1 MGAHVIL
8 KITTS
13 GGEEETSFVAPGE
26 TINLLLPRGLG
37 LVDLVATG
45 LKNPSLA
52 EVLEN
57 PSVEIADRISH
68 RNVVSIENQ
77 GGHEFQISGGPTL
90 GTKTIDWQP
99 LTIDSNFDMSA
110 KINLLPI
117 MVSHT
122 PDAGDKIARF
132 ARNNKCILITSAVF
146 GVAGAVVLP
155 IALPLLG
162 FGAGGVAA
170 GAGIGAL
177 IKEDIIHT
185 IPISRRIQ
193 NETKIEIIFK
203 EFKNIESV
211 TVVNGKDEDGNR
223 ELIFIST
230 FGKSDKIYRYRFEFT
245 KAENDFEIQVPQTSA
260 DNWREFVPLDYDK
273 VYGQKLENIYV
284 LKPCS
289 QK

>member
-1 MGAHVIL
+1 MPSANKNWFPRQKNEWSNSSCNGWKISEICCPIYKLLQRFEEYLLQYKKDKLAHVIL

-45 LKNPSLA
+45 LKNPTLA

-90 GTKTIDWQP
+90 CTKTIDWQP

-132 ARNNKCILITSAVF
+132 ARNNKAILITSAVF

-155 IALPLLG
+155 IASPLLG

-170 GAGIGAL
+170 GSIAA
-177 IKEDIIHT
+177 
-185 IPISRRIQ
+185 SAQ
-193 NETKIEIIFK
+193 
-203 EFKNIESV
+203 SV
-211 TVVNGKDEDGNR
+211 
-223 ELIFIST
+223 
-230 FGKSDKIYRYRFEFT
+230 IY
-245 KAENDFEIQVPQTSA
+245 
-260 DNWREFVPLDYDK
+260 
-273 VYGQKLENIYV
+273 G
-284 LKPCS
+284 
-289 QK
+289 